1 MFLVSDSMAAAIRR
15 AYDEGGESAATV
27 ELKRHFPG
35 MADNA
40 DTSLFALAIAFRT
53 DLPPSVTVP
62 LLRRTPRRARR

>member
-35 MADNA
+35 MANNA
-40 DTSLFALAIAFRT
+40 DAGRFARAIAGRP
-53 DLPPSVTVP
+53 DLPPSAAP
-62 LLRRTPRRARR
+62 RLRRTSKPMRR